1 MYYII
6 QQSKST
12 FVTPQ
17 SKLANVHVSQ
27 QNKSIHLTQ

>member
-6 QQSKST
+6 QQRKST

-17 SKLANVHVSQ
+17 SKFTNVSQ